1 VKKNILIIL
10 SAAILLTAVGLFY
23 YSNQGEEKVVN
34 NEKQSAVEEAAKK
47 DVREVVWEQ
56 LPAGQKDMIDG
67 TWEDGKVSKITLN
80 EQSAM
85 SPVGDRSYAGE
96 EVYLISFPDKRTA
109 TLGDL
114 VVYADVNTF
123 DLIGYGLRD

>member
-1 VKKNILIIL
+1 MKKNVLIIL
-10 SAAILLTAVGLFY
+10 SAILLIAVGLFY
-23 YSNQGEEKVVN
+23 YSNQSEEKVVN
-34 NEKQSAVEEAAKK
+34 NEKQSAVEKAAKK

-56 LPAGQKDMIDG
+56 LPVGQKNMIDG
-67 TWEDGKVSKITLN
+67 TWEDGKASKITLN

-85 SPVGDRSYAGE
+85 SPVGDKSYAGE

>member
-10 SAAILLTAVGLFY
+10 SAILLIAVGLFY

-34 NEKQSAVEEAAKK
+34 NEKQSTVKEAAKK

-56 LPAGQKDMIDG
+56 LPAGQKDMIDS
-67 TWEDGKVSKITLN
+67 TWEDGKISKITLN

-85 SPVGDRSYAGE
+85 SPVGDKSYAGE

-114 VVYADVNTF
+114 VIYADVNTF
-123 DLIGYGLRD
+123 DLIGYGIRD